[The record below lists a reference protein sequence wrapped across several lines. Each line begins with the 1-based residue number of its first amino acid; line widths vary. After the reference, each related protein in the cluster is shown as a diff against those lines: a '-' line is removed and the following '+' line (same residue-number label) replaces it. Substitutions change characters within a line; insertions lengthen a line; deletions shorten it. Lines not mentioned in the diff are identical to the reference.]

1 MYRALYRKYRPQGF
15 DSVVGQ
21 NTIVKTLQNSVKNK
35 SFSHAYM
42 FFGPRGVGKT
52 TASKIFARAINCL
65 EPVDGN
71 ACGKCKSC
79 VHSFEKEC
87 VDIIEIDA
95 ASNNGV
101 DEIRELKNKIS
112 LVPAELKYKVYIIDE
127 VHMLSIGAFNALLK
141 TLEEPPEHAIFI
153 LATTDPQKV
162 PETIIS
168 RCQCFSFKRISDDM
182 IVDRLK
188 TVCESENIDFDD
200 EVLSEIAISSDG
212 GMRDA
217 LGALDKLTSYTKD
230 KITVDDFAELNG
242 MITKKILHEF
252 CNDIFAGNLANVLAK
267 INKFSGDG
275 KNLIQIMSQLMHF
288 LRNIIVNY
296 YVENSK
302 CEYSVDNMLK
312 LINIIN
318 EKMFDIKKSGN
329 PKIYIEMLLIKYIKD
344 ISDKKNI
351 SQEII
356 TQTSDEKS
364 ILGNNSAVE
373 NKEDNSVNLVKEID
387 KMAENVEEDDEEY
400 DFDKEFSDDEN
411 SYDDVMGN
419 NYNDVLSADD
429 ESFSDTDED
438 SSLKIVKNIDD
449 IMKVRVNNTLANAN
463 KQILNKE
470 QENFKLLNDF
480 TFDQEIGYIVCNLL
494 DATVRAASDDS
505 IIISYEYDS
514 SVKQNLLE
522 LEKITYVY
530 NKITNSNKKLAIITD
545 EDWEN
550 EKNKYIKSLKDGVQ
564 YQVIDEPQEVYEEQV
579 KNDIITNSAVELFGD
594 IVEIN

>member
-188 TVCESENIDFDD
+188 TVCESENIEFDD
-200 EVLSEIAISSDG
+200 EVLAEIAISSDG

-252 CNDIFAGNLANVLAK
+252 CNDIFAGDLANVLAK

-288 LRNIIVNY
+288 LRNIVVNY

-356 TQTSDEKS
+356 TQSSDEKS
-364 ILGNNSAVE
+364 VLGNNSDVE
-373 NKEDNSVNLVKEID
+373 NKEENSINLTKETD
-387 KMAENVEEDDEEY
+387 KMAENVEDDDEEY

-429 ESFSDTDED
+429 ESFSDTEED

-594 IVEIN
+594 IVEIS

>member
-188 TVCESENIDFDD
+188 TVCESENIEFDD
-200 EVLSEIAISSDG
+200 EVLAEIAISSDG

-288 LRNIIVNY
+288 LRNIVVNY

-356 TQTSDEKS
+356 TQSSDEKS

-373 NKEDNSVNLVKEID
+373 NKEDNSVNLVKETD
-387 KMAENVEEDDEEY
+387 KIAENVEDDDEEY

-429 ESFSDTDED
+429 ESFSDTEED

-545 EDWEN
+545 EEWEN

-579 KNDIITNSAVELFGD
+579 KNDIITNSAVELFGE